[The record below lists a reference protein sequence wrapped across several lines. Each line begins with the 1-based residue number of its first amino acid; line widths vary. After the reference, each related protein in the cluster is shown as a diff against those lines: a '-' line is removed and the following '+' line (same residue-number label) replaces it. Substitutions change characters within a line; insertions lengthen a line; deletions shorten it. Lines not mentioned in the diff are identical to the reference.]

1 VELETARLHLR
12 PLALSDADA
21 LYALHH
27 DADMQRY
34 FGDGHLYDRRESLT
48 WLEWHVGLWEL
59 EGYSFFAAE
68 LRPEGRFAGW
78 LGLNKV
84 ADDPELNG
92 QTEIGWFID
101 RALWGRG
108 LATEG
113 ARAALDF
120 GFGPLGLER
129 IIARYRTDNV
139 ASGRVMQ
146 NIGMDYWREVPNNEV
161 PGTTVTLYELSAP
174 APPAG

>member
-1 VELETARLHLR
+1 MELETERLSLR
-12 PLALSDADA
+12 PLAISDADD
-21 LYALHH
+21 LYRLHR

-34 FGDGHLYDRRESLT
+34 FGDGHLYERDESRT
-48 WLEWHVGLWEL
+48 WLEWHVGLWDL
-59 EGYSFFAAE
+59 QGYSFFAAE
-68 LRPEGRFAGW
+68 LRADHHFAGW

-101 RALWGRG
+101 RALWRQG

-113 ARAALDF
+113 ARAALGY
-120 GFGPLGLER
+120 GFGPLGLDR

-146 NIGMDYWREVPNNEV
+146 KIGMHHWRELPSTEV
-161 PGTTVTLYELSAP
+161 PGATVTFYELD
-174 APPAG
+174 APPNP